1 MTRKLFRRN
10 LRIRRWLVLAVGVA
24 SLALASSAP
33 AMQLD
38 QGGGGAGRGLAS
50 QPASPVQRIV
60 AQELGRRNDVRLFG
74 PASTARPIEV
84 VPQGGFDWG
93 DAGIGAGVALA
104 AALGGAGIVL
114 LARNRTRGRLA
125 TQL

>member
-24 SLALASSAP
+24 SLGLASSAP

-38 QGGGGAGRGLAS
+38 QGGGSGVGVVQAT
-50 QPASPVQRIV
+50 PVQRIV
-60 AQELGRRNDVRLFG
+60 AQEQARSRDIGVLGVRVKA
-74 PASTARPIEV
+74 PVTV
-84 VPQGGFDWG
+84 TTGGFDWG
-93 DAGIGAGVALA
+93 DAAIGAGAALA
-104 AALGGAGIVL
+104 AVL
-114 LARNRTRGRLA
+114 LAAGIAQLARSRNRGRLA